1 MAYADQQMS
10 GNRIVA
16 LIIVAIIHLAVGYA
30 LITGLAYSA
39 GKKLL
44 ERVTT
49 VDVET
54 PPPPTEKPPPPPP
67 DKMPPPPPIVAP
79 PPAININPLP
89 PPITTVR
96 EAPPPPP
103 VVIPV
108 ASAPPAPPAPK
119 FAPKGAE
126 PKGRPGDW
134 VTTDDY
140 PSRAL
145 REEEEG
151 TTRFT
156 LSVGADGKPT
166 NCSIVNSS
174 GHPDLDA
181 ASCANLMR
189 RARFKPA
196 TDGNGAA
203 VAGSYTSSVK
213 WQIPKN

>member
-10 GNRIVA
+10 TNRIVA

-30 LITGLAYSA
+30 LVTGLAYSSI
-39 GKKLL
+39 KKAI
-44 ERVTT
+44 ERVAT

-79 PPAININPLP
+79 PPPININPAP
-89 PPITTVR
+89 PQITVV
-96 EAPPPPP
+96 EHAPPPPP
-103 VVIPV
+103 VIIPV
-108 ASAPPAPPAPK
+108 ARAPEPPPPK
-119 FAPKGAE
+119 FTPKSPE
-126 PKGRPGDW
+126 PKGRSGDW

-166 NCSIVNSS
+166 NCSVVSSS
-174 GHPDLDA
+174 GHPDLDSA
-181 ASCANLMR
+181 ACTNLMR

-196 TDGNGAA
+196 TDGNGAPTT
-203 VAGSYTSSVK
+203 GSYTNSVR